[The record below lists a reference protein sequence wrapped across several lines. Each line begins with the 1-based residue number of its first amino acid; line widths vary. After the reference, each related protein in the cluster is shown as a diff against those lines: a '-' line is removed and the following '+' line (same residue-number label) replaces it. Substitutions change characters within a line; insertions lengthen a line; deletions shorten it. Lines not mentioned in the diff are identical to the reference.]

1 MPATL
6 TLDEADR
13 AALSRPF
20 AKALLTLIRAQDR
33 SGAMEAD
40 TDEELLAPFI
50 VTKAQKREIPMFG
63 DPDPDIL
70 MRVEQ
75 IYMAVCWL
83 IERET
88 GIAAAPIM
96 NIHHEGWGRIVIITG
111 RLVAVNAYVR
121 ELHRFGYHSL
131 VQMETKALKL
141 VEEGIEAVRRF
152 PEIAAA

>member
-1 MPATL
+1 MNTL
-6 TLDEADR
+6 VLDDADR
-13 AALSRPF
+13 EALKRPF
-20 AKALLTLIRAQDR
+20 IQALLTLIRAQDR

-40 TDEELLAPFI
+40 TDEELLAPFV
-50 VTKAQKREIPMFG
+50 VTKVQKRDIPMFG

-70 MRVEQ
+70 GRVEQ
-75 IYMAVCWL
+75 IYMAICWL

-111 RLVAVNAYVR
+111 RLIAVNAYVR
-121 ELHRFGYHSL
+121 ELHRFGYENL

-141 VEEGIEAVRRF
+141 VEEGIAAIRQF
-152 PEIAAA
+152 PDVAAA

>member
-1 MPATL
+1 MTTL
-6 TLDEADR
+6 TLDDADR
-13 AALSRPF
+13 EALKRPF
-20 AKALLTLIRAQDR
+20 VQALLTLIRAQDR

-40 TDEELLAPFI
+40 SDEELVAPFV
-50 VTKAQKREIPMFG
+50 VTKVQKRDIPMFG

-70 MRVEQ
+70 ARVEQ

-88 GIAAAPIM
+88 GVAAAPIM
-96 NIHHEGWGRIVIITG
+96 NIHHEGWGRIVILTG

-121 ELHRFGYHSL
+121 ELHRFGYENL

-141 VEEGIEAVRRF
+141 VEEGIAAIRQF
-152 PEIAAA
+152 PDVAAA

>member
-1 MPATL
+1 ML

-13 AALSRPF
+13 EALKRPF
-20 AKALLTLIRAQDR
+20 AQALLTLIRAQDR

-40 TDEELLAPFI
+40 ADEELLAPFI
-50 VTKAQKREIPMFG
+50 VTKVQKRDIPMFG

-75 IYMAVCWL
+75 LYMAVCWL

-88 GIAAAPIM
+88 GVAAAPIL

-121 ELHRFGYHSL
+121 ELHRFGYENL
-131 VQMETKALKL
+131 VTMEAKALKL
-141 VEEGIEAVRRF
+141 VEEGIKAIRQY
-152 PEIAAA
+152 PDIAAA

>member
-1 MPATL
+1 MPDLAPSEQDVL
-6 TLDEADR
+6 K
-13 AALSRPF
+13 RPF
-20 AKALLTLIRAQDR
+20 CQALLTLIRAQDR

-40 TDEELLAPFI
+40 SDEELLAPFI
-50 VTKAQKREIPMFG
+50 VTKVQKRDIPMFG

-88 GIAAAPIM
+88 GVAAAPIL
-96 NIHHEGWGRIVIITG
+96 NIHHEGWGRIVVITG
-111 RLVAVNAYVR
+111 RLVAVNSHVR
-121 ELHRFGYHSL
+121 ELHRFGYETL
-131 VQMETKALKL
+131 ALMEAKALKL
-141 VEEGIEAVRRF
+141 VEEGIKTIRQY

>member
-1 MPATL
+1 MLELDDTNREAL
-6 TLDEADR
+6 T
-13 AALSRPF
+13 RPF
-20 AKALLTLIRAQDR
+20 CTALLALIRAQDR
-33 SGAMEAD
+33 SGAMESD

-50 VTKAQKREIPMFG
+50 VTKVQKRDIPMFG

-83 IERET
+83 IEQQT

-96 NIHHEGWGRIVIITG
+96 NIHHEGWGRIVILTG
-111 RLVAVNAYVR
+111 RLVAVNAHVR
-121 ELHRFGYHSL
+121 ELHRFGYENL

-141 VEEGIEAVRRF
+141 VEEGINAIRQF
-152 PEIAAA
+152 PDVAAA

>member
-1 MPATL
+1 MTPSL
-6 TLDEADR
+6 VLDEADR

-20 AKALLTLIRAQDR
+20 VKALLTLIRAQDR

-40 TDEELLAPFI
+40 ADEELLAPFI
-50 VTKAQKREIPMFG
+50 VTKVQKRDIPMFG

-83 IERET
+83 IEQET
-88 GIAAAPIM
+88 GMAAAPIL

-111 RLVAVNAYVR
+111 RLVAVNSHVR
-121 ELHRFGYHSL
+121 ELHRFGYENL
-131 VQMETKALKL
+131 ITMEAKTLKL
-141 VEEGIEAVRRF
+141 VEEGIKAVRQF

>member
-1 MPATL
+1 MLELA
-6 TLDEADR
+6 EADR
-13 AALSRPF
+13 EALKRPF
-20 AKALLTLIRAQDR
+20 VQALLTLIRAQDR

-40 TDEELLAPFI
+40 PDEELLAPFV

-83 IERET
+83 IEKET
-88 GIAAAPIM
+88 GIAAAPIL
-96 NIHHEGWGRIVIITG
+96 NIHHEGWGRIVVITG

-121 ELHRFGYHSL
+121 ELHPFGYDSL

-141 VEEGIEAVRRF
+141 VEEGIKAIRQF
-152 PEIAAA
+152 PDVAAA